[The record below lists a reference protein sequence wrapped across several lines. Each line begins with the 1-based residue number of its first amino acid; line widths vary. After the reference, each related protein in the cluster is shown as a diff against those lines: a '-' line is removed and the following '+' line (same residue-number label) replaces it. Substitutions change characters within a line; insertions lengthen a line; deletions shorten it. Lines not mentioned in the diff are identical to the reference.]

1 MMANAYEVNTS
12 LYMILIWVGVPT
24 DSLIFS
30 IVVEVRTLRFL
41 VAFARDMVT
50 YIVAHARAPD

>member
-12 LYMILIWVGVPT
+12 LYMIFWVGVPT